1 MQNKLYTT
9 VAEMHNELKNLRG
22 EHDNIIE
29 SIKDISSSNPEIIE
43 ARGRHS
49 SLQGRFEEVESET
62 NNNTVNFAKIDGKI
76 ESVRTDLINRIPEVD
91 SVVIKHENSGIGVR
105 LEGVKHVYEKITRLA
120 PGEKE
125 VVRLDKE
132 KTVSKSYVK
141 AYGEFLQDFVNDVDE
156 DVREFKVSADNTT
169 YNKSAVRI
177 SNDKLSLLVD
187 GNKIIDCS
195 SPYMLGTENK
205 RCEVP
210 GVFYAAI
217 ETKSEDSIAKLF
229 NDEKFVVNT
238 GTLKVKVDFMVPT
251 ELTNVFTVVSW
262 NGNSGAT
269 NLKLTFEDGTTT
281 DTQPLTNPVVNID
294 TSSTKKVSSLEI
306 HYGIVNQPNNK
317 GFSVD
322 ILEFKRKIFVEQ
334 SDPVTTHIV
343 TDIGDVYKNST
354 VLAATSENE
363 DGTDVRFALTTLEDE
378 DKSITFIPQDLF
390 VDYRNFSY
398 PDGQN
403 CIGRIVSK
411 EKVYVP
417 FSYDM
422 SINTKDVASNN
433 KAILGNNEMI
443 GGFNSVEGSLTYNN
457 RIIMSLSALVNGTR
471 RPVKI
476 YDFSNNKNNYSD
488 GNINA
493 KVFRVSDE
501 ILGINITSDTFDT
514 LEDLT
519 LTVNAPYNVEAN
531 KEVWNSVRS
540 TFKESYNTFTSL
552 GAVKEIVTLNSEYN
566 VSYNSISLNGVSKID
581 SNRNG
586 NDEISYSVITS
597 DNSIVSKSNYIDEN
611 GMYAHN
617 ASCQAVKLPVTIFV
631 STSSS
636 HKVISDTIKS
646 RVNKYKGVYDRT
658 ILVSRN
664 EVNMRTFVGN
674 KSNIVRISPDEKSG
688 DMRYFISFDGKLFL
702 SYDYDEMKWTTDGIG
717 MSKHELEKLNETILD
732 GVRNNSEWLYVKCIF
747 DTTGELGG
755 ISISFDRRSVCKI
768 NTHEVQEKGVRA
780 TDMPKI
786 DFFDVGSEIKAFK
799 ITASLK
805 SITKLSSPKLSKYTL
820 SNYSFDK
827 WIPIEYTDVRE
838 YMLDNGNMVY
848 KNKHDVETRF
858 VKTVYTDTESTVASD
873 MNKQSYIESIDKI
886 NENHKLMS
894 EKIDSLMH
902 NISIL
907 MKTLAG
913 PTGSDYV
920 NNFLIN
926 NYREFESGIVEDG
939 NVFVINDVHN
949 IVSVEVWSVVSSNF
963 INSINLRVDN
973 KHAHEFVTNNYV
985 DYTTTGATVLT
996 VADTGNAYRASE
1008 NGSDITSTGY
1018 KTKDYTLTCNV
1029 SMSKTPYDVLNG
1041 YEQNGTGSWYSYYW
1055 YYSYLA
1061 YYDLSASEKYVDY
1074 IIDFGFNK
1082 YVEQIHSLSAG
1093 GYNTGSSDG
1102 IQNSCYQ
1109 KTSISYSFDN
1119 KEYVEL
1125 HSFTGHNRQGGY
1137 DSSGVNYPIK
1147 KKARYIRIR
1156 LEKTVSGPTRVAIK
1170 HFGID
1175 IADDDYKYDQDC
1187 ILYNKEPI
1195 DTTHWESINKM
1206 QYAVTV
1212 NQPICDIRF
1221 MLSNNANTWTKI
1233 SNGSIYNYSSI
1244 DFSNAMTLDDVK
1256 ALRPSE
1262 LDMFTGGKLYVAAIL
1277 RTSDRYR
1284 TPVLSNIS
1292 FDYTTSQSA
1301 DNLIKL
1307 DQHDYSCIYSTS
1319 DNRITITNTSGGQKK
1334 FKVLVS

>member
-22 EHDNIIE
+22 EHDNIAE
-29 SIKDISSSNPEIIE
+29 SIKDISSNNPEIIE

-49 SLQGRFEEVESET
+49 SLQGRFEEVENET
-62 NNNTVNFAKIDGKI
+62 SNNTVNFAKIDDKI
-76 ESVRTDLINRIPEVD
+76 ESVRSDLINRIPEVD
-91 SVVIKHENSGIGVR
+91 SVVIKHENSGIGVK

-169 YNKSAVRI
+169 YNKNAVRI

-205 RCEVP
+205 RCEIP

-238 GTLKVKVDFMVPT
+238 GTLKVNVDFIVPI

-262 NGNSGAT
+262 NGNKGAT
-269 NLKLTFEDGTTT
+269 SLKLTFEDGTTT
-281 DTQPLTNPVVNID
+281 ETQPLTNPVADID
-294 TSSTKKVSSLEI
+294 TSATKRVSSLEI
-306 HYGIVNQPNNK
+306 LYYIVNLTNDK

-322 ILEFKRKIFVEQ
+322 VLEFKRKIFIEQ
-334 SDPVTTHIV
+334 SGPVTTHIV
-343 TDIGDVYKNST
+343 TDIGDIYKNSA

-363 DGTDVRFALTTLEDE
+363 DGTDIRFALTTLEDE

-411 EKVYVP
+411 ENAYVP
-417 FSYDM
+417 FTYDI
-422 SINTKDVASNN
+422 SINTDDIASNN

-443 GGFNSVEGSLTYNN
+443 GGLNSVDGSLTYNN
-457 RIIMSLSALVNGTR
+457 RIIMSLSALVDGTR
-471 RPVKI
+471 RPIKT
-476 YDFSNNKNNYSD
+476 YDFGNNKNNYSD
-488 GNINA
+488 GDINA

-514 LEDLT
+514 LGDLT
-519 LTVNAPYNVEAN
+519 LTANAPYNVEAN

-552 GAVKEIVTLNSEYN
+552 GTVKEIVTLNSEYN

-581 SNRNG
+581 SNYNG
-586 NDEISYSVITS
+586 NDEISYSIITS
-597 DNSIVSKSNYIDEN
+597 DNSIVSKNNYIDGN
-611 GMYAHN
+611 GMYTHN
-617 ASCQAVKLPVTIFV
+617 ASCQVVKLPVTIFV

-636 HKVISDTIKS
+636 HKVISDTIKN
-646 RVNKYKGVYDRT
+646 RVNKYNGIYDRT
-658 ILVSRN
+658 ISVSRD
-664 EVNMRTFVGN
+664 EVNMRTFIGN

-717 MSKHELEKLNETILD
+717 MSKRELEKLNETIFD

-747 DTTGELGG
+747 DTAGELGG
-755 ISISFDRRSVCKI
+755 MSISFDRRSVCKI
-768 NTHEVQEKGVRA
+768 NTHEVQEKGIRA

-858 VKTVYTDTESTVASD
+858 VKTIYTDTESTVASD

-894 EKIDSLMH
+894 EKIDALMH

-926 NYREFESGIVEDG
+926 NYREYVSEVVEDN
-939 NVFVINDVHN
+939 NVFVINDINN
-949 IVSVEVWSVVSSNF
+949 IASVQVWSVISSLLSYS
-963 INSINLRVDN
+963 ISINYTHI
-973 KHAHEFVTNNYV
+973 HAGDFITNSNIDFEPNGVTVLKAPDLGNIYVASESFSTNSGTVVKNNLYTATSSVAASGGNTLAPALTRTTGNNNGSHNSYMWMDSDSFLNRYSLTDATPYV
-985 DYTTTGATVLT
+985 D
-996 VADTGNAYRASE
+996 
-1008 NGSDITSTGY
+1008 
-1018 KTKDYTLTCNV
+1018 
-1029 SMSKTPYDVLNG
+1029 
-1041 YEQNGTGSWYSYYW
+1041 
-1055 YYSYLA
+1055 
-1061 YYDLSASEKYVDY
+1061 
-1074 IIDFGFNK
+1074 IIFDFGFNK
-1082 YVEQIHSLSAG
+1082 YVYCIDQLQCGAISRQGVTYWDYYTSL
-1093 GYNTGSSDG
+1093 N
-1102 IQNSCYQ
+1102 QV
-1109 KTSISYSFDN
+1109 TSIAYSYDN
-1119 KEYVEL
+1119 HEYVEVY
-1125 HSFTGHNRQGGY
+1125 SKAGHCQMDTALIQR
-1137 DSSGVNYPIK
+1137 SV
-1147 KKARYIRIR
+1147 RYVR
-1156 LEKTVSGPTRVAIK
+1156 LRLRKTVNGDYVVNLKHLRLRVA
-1170 HFGID
+1170 D
-1175 IADDDYKYDQDC
+1175 SDYLYNNDC
-1187 ILYNKEPI
+1187 IIYNKEPI
-1195 DTTHWESINKM
+1195 DTTNWSHFNGIN
-1206 QYAVTV
+1206 YELNV
-1212 NQPICDIRF
+1212 NQPTCDIRF
-1221 MLSNNANTWTKI
+1221 MISSNTNTWVKI
-1233 SNGSIYNYSSI
+1233 SNNSVYNYTDISF
-1244 DFSNAMTLDDVK
+1244 DNAMTLDDIK
-1256 ALRPSE
+1256 ALTETDLNRF
-1262 LDMFTGGKLYVAAIL
+1262 LGGELYVAAIL
-1277 RTSDRYR
+1277 RTSDRYK
-1284 TPVLSNIS
+1284 TPILRKVSLLYS
-1292 FDYTTSQSA
+1292 TTSST
-1301 DNLIKL
+1301 DNCVSL
-1307 DQHDYSCIYSTS
+1307 DPHDFSVVYSELEKK
-1319 DNRITITNTSGGQKK
+1319 ITIRNTSGGQKK